1 MNDTDNALYDAAC
14 DLLMAA
20 QAFQRIAT
28 DAETLT
34 PSPAVHGCLEAAF
47 SSIGV
52 AAAHMYANTPEPTRR
67 AARKAASKRK
77 TPDWL
82 KDPGAELISAVRRA
96 EGAARIAR
104 RAHPRPAQPLV

>member
-1 MNDTDNALYDAAC
+1 MNDAENALYDAAC

-28 DAETLT
+28 DTDTPT

-52 AAAHMYANTPEPTRR
+52 AAAEMHANEPEPTPPS
-67 AARKAASKRK
+67 ARDAASKRT
-77 TPDWL
+77 TPEWL
-82 KDPGAELISAVRRA
+82 RDPGAELIAALWRA
-96 EGAARIAR
+96 ERAARIAR
-104 RAHPRPAQPLV
+104 RASPHPA